1 MGTHLYFQ
9 LTDGESKAKEAKGTP
24 FLMFPSPSNQVI
36 TSPAGGSESASNGR
50 ECQGQQLN

>member
-36 TSPAGGSESASNGR
+36 TSPAGGSESASNGH